1 MSGYDASHDYAHV
14 FRVKT
19 NAEIIAKR
27 EGLEGESQI
36 VVKLAA
42 LMHDVRDHKYCSSDT
57 ASSEVITE
65 FLTKHHVPTRI
76 ISRVCHVVDNVS
88 FSKEI
93 KAQKARAAAAA
104 AGAEAVSVA
113 GDQGMERG
121 WHIDP
126 ADETEC
132 ALAASEL
139 NCVQDADRLDAIGAI
154 VKSQPTK
161 PNPSKPW
168 IQHPNIPNPGP
179 WTISVTWKP

>member
-19 NAEIIAKR
+19 NAEIIATR
-27 EGLEGESQI
+27 EGLEGESQV

-65 FLTKHHVPTRI
+65 FLSKQNVPTRI
-76 ISRVCHVVDNVS
+76 IRRVCHVVDNVS

-93 KAQKARAAAAA
+93 KAKKVKAAAAA
-104 AGAEAVSVA
+104 AEAESGSVEE
-113 GDQGMERG
+113 DQGMESG
-121 WHIDP
+121 GHIDP
-126 ADETEC
+126 ADEAEC

-154 VKSQPTK
+154 VKSQTPK
-161 PNPSKPW
+161 LDPPKPW
-168 IQHPNIPNPGP
+168 I
-179 WTISVTWKP
+179 

>member
-19 NAEIIAKR
+19 NAEIIATR
-27 EGLEGESQI
+27 EGLEGESQV

-65 FLTKHHVPTRI
+65 FLSKQNVPTRI
-76 ISRVCHVVDNVS
+76 IRRVCHVVDNVS

-93 KAQKARAAAAA
+93 KKVKAAAAA
-104 AGAEAVSVA
+104 AGAESGSVEE
-113 GDQGMERG
+113 DQGMESG
-121 WHIDP
+121 GHIDP
-126 ADETEC
+126 ADEAEC

-154 VKSQPTK
+154 VKSQTPK
-161 PNPSKPW
+161 VDPPKPW
-168 IQHPNIPNPGP
+168 I
-179 WTISVTWKP
+179 